1 LKDYDYVILWLD
13 YFNKN
18 LSRTKGRKIKK
29 EQAIFDPTLSDLI
42 SAARESGF
50 DPKSNQINDGARYPR
65 RAFVKSSYI
74 ALPKNDSYKKN
85 KLIITLAQRML
96 KNRTDRSRYWIS
108 ASGFIPMVSMDELG
122 TIIHV
127 ARSGRI
133 IVKIDNDAS
142 KIKSPGV
149 SLVDSSGLRI
159 GRVQEIFGPVF
170 SPYASIL
177 PSRNKLGGIV
187 GKKVFVA
194 DEDSFRKMKFKRG
207 HGHRPKH
214 KHAHDKARKEFT
226 A

>member
-1 LKDYDYVILWLD
+1 
-13 YFNKN
+13 
-18 LSRTKGRKIKK
+18 
-29 EQAIFDPTLSDLI
+29 
-42 SAARESGF
+42 
-50 DPKSNQINDGARYPR
+50 
-65 RAFVKSSYI
+65 
-74 ALPKNDSYKKN
+74 
-85 KLIITLAQRML
+85 
-96 KNRTDRSRYWIS
+96 
-108 ASGFIPMVSMDELG
+108 MVTMDELG

-142 KIKSPGV
+142 SIKSTGV

-177 PSRNKLGGIV
+177 PHRNKLDGIV

-207 HGHRPKH
+207 YGHRPKH
-214 KHAHDKARKEFT
+214 KQVRYAYDKARKEFT
-226 A
+226 T